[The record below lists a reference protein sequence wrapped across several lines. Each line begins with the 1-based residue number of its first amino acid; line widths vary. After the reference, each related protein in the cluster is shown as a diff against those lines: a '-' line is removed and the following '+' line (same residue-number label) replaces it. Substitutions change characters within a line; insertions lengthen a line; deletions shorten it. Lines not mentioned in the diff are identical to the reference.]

1 MNVQEARDEATW
13 AIKVC
18 TEMPRENAEE
28 NCRWEKGSGAGG
40 GGDPEGSM
48 RLLGGES
55 EGELGVS

>member
-18 TEMPRENAEE
+18 TEMPRENAEG
-28 NCRWEKGSGAGG
+28 NCRWEKGSGG
-40 GGDPEGSM
+40 PEGSM

-55 EGELGVS
+55 EGDLGVS